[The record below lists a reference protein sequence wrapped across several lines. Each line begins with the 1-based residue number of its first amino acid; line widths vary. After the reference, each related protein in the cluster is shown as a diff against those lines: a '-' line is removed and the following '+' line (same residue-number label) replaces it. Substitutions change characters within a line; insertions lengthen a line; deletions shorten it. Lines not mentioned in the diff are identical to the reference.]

1 MALVIS
7 DRVKETTTTS
17 GTGSI
22 TLGGAVGGFVTF
34 ASAIGDGNRTYYVIE
49 NDTRWEIGVG
59 TYSSGSLSRDTV
71 LASSIGGG
79 KINLSGVSF
88 VFVSLPASK
97 TNIWNEESGDVN
109 LPATLTLPQVIAHKV
124 TVSGDILSSGLTNFV
139 RTTSGNFFHA
149 YVNDSNKT
157 TLALY
162 TDATVSPEWK
172 LGLKSNPNDV
182 NTPPNY
188 AYIHAEDG
196 NIGLY
201 ANSQNYLSLT
211 HGGGFSIVNKSD
223 SIFTSASTTGTSIIG
238 NTAAYPS
245 LILKAAP
252 AQAADIQ
259 QWQDSTGSVLSC
271 VDNNGRI
278 GIKTDDPDYA
288 LDVAGNIGLN
298 EYIYH
303 NGDSNTYIRFRGD
316 QIDLVAGGRT
326 MLTLDE
332 TSQDRVIVNNGKADV
347 DFRVEGDDDANLI
360 YTDASNDKV
369 GIGTDSPSYKL
380 DVVGTGNFS
389 SGIRFND
396 GTVLTSS
403 AQITQNAEDIVA
415 VSGLTTGGLLT
426 ELRRESASGVNHAND
441 IIRLAASG
449 TNHAADIIRNSTSG
463 TNHAADII
471 RNSASGTSHLALIST
486 NITNIALNA
495 SGVISSGNLNHS
507 LIGSVSGFY
516 NYKVDTS
523 GNTLLTRM
531 ISSGNFNKD
540 YTAAV
545 SGWADTTFTG
555 GGGSANSGEVLAN
568 SASGVAISG
577 YNEDYTDIKVAALV
591 DSAPATLNTLNE
603 IATAL
608 SGDASLA
615 VTLTNKINSSGN
627 KAHDTATAASLPVGS
642 GAKIQANTSSI
653 TTNTTAINASGNAV
667 RDLAIAS
674 GNKAHSTATAASLAV
689 ASGAKIQ
696 ANTSNISTNST
707 AIIASGNANHASI
720 ATNTSNISTNATNL
734 IASGNKGSALAIAAS
749 LPVGSGAKIQ
759 ANTSNI
765 STNSTAI
772 IASGNAN
779 HASIATNT
787 SNISTNATNL
797 IASGN
802 KGSALA
808 IAASLPVGSGAK
820 IQANTAVL
828 SAGGASGIA
837 FFGDDGV
844 LTSGDHFTYASANR
858 GITLDGSTSSVVTS
872 CSGITMT
879 TNGGDHSLR
888 VESNVQTIRSYNRTK
903 IYVQTSEIF
912 DSNGGSDIGN
922 HVPNFARGLTASSFN
937 PAYKAMVIKGKS
949 AQSANLTE
957 WQNSAGTVLAS
968 ITALGAITTSGAI
981 SASGGFILNDLVPNS
996 TTNALY
1002 NDGGTLKFNG
1012 SAVAAGGGLAVGS
1025 GAKIQAN
1032 ELAIIASGNKAHDT
1046 AIAVAL
1052 TYAISSGNRALEVA
1066 SGLAS
1071 AGGLAVGSGAKIQ
1084 ANTANISTNST
1095 AIIAS
1100 GNANHASIAT
1110 NTSNISTNATNLIAS
1125 GNKGSALAI
1134 AASLPVGSGAK
1145 IQANAGNISTNSTAI
1160 IASGNAN
1167 HASIATNTSNISTNS
1182 TAIIASGNANHASIA
1197 TNTSNIS
1204 TNSTAIIASGNANH
1218 ASIATNTS
1226 NISTNATNLIASG
1239 NKGSA
1244 LAIAASLPV
1253 GSGSK
1258 IQVNAGSITSN
1269 TNLINSSGNKAHDT
1283 ATAASLAVGSGA
1295 KIQANAGNITSNTNL
1310 AIASGNK
1317 AYDTAIAVALTYAI
1331 SSGNRALEVASG
1343 LASGGGGASDINGL
1357 SDCLVENN
1365 SIFLGNDPS
1374 STTNSAIKNVAI
1386 GTTALED
1393 VTTGDGNIAIG
1404 YNASKDLTTG
1414 TGIIAIGN
1422 EANVGST
1429 TLQHS
1434 NVIIGREAGEST
1446 ASFESRTSNVIIG
1459 PLAGKVSNVQDS
1471 VLIGTTAGQYIGDAG
1486 GAEAYVVAI
1495 GSAAMGGSST
1505 DVADNYG
1512 SVGIG
1517 RRAGGS
1523 KGRGTAAD
1531 FCVYLG
1537 FEAGYGDSD
1546 HASNM
1551 LYIAND
1557 EPSKTGA
1564 GGTIIKSDMEEK
1576 HLAIGQADLLVNAA
1590 GSGCLQIYAKDPADS
1605 SLFIEA
1611 PIGSEG
1617 DLILAASGSHTLL
1630 QVDHRGTV
1638 HASGLSVSG
1647 VYLGD
1652 YVPTST
1658 SNALYN
1664 DGGTLKFNGS
1674 AVGGG
1679 GGLAVGSGA
1688 KIQANELAIIA
1699 SGNKA
1704 HDTATAASLPV
1715 GSGAKIQANTANIS
1729 TNATNLIASGNK
1741 AHDTATNLMISSG
1754 NAIRDFGES
1763 PIVDA
1768 AVQQSAEV
1776 YVDWASGNF
1785 HNIELTQDV
1794 TRVVFLNANRVG
1806 QKIIM
1811 RVTQDSSARDFDSTA
1826 WNVTRASGH
1835 DGTKNE
1841 AATLR
1846 WAGGIQ
1852 PTITST
1858 VNHTDVYGFLCTNS
1872 NGKTFDGFIIG
1883 QDLPD

>member
-34 ASAIGDGNRTYYVIE
+34 ASAIGDGNKTYYVIE

-59 TYSSGSLSRDTV
+59 TYSSGSLSRDSV

-79 KINLSGVSF
+79 KISLSGVSF

-288 LDVAGNIGLN
+288 LDVAGNIGLD

-403 AQITQNAEDIVA
+403 AQITQNAEDIVT

-523 GNTLLTRM
+523 GNILLTRM

-591 DSAPATLNTLNE
+591 DSAPETLNTLNE

-627 KAHDTATAASLPVGS
+627 KAYDTATAASLPMGS

-674 GNKAHSTATAASLAV
+674 GNKAYSTATAASLAV

-696 ANTSNISTNST
+696 ANTS
-707 AIIASGNANHASI
+707 
-720 ATNTSNISTNATNL
+720 
-734 IASGNKGSALAIAAS
+734 
-749 LPVGSGAKIQ
+749 
-759 ANTSNI
+759 
-765 STNSTAI
+765 
-772 IASGNAN
+772 
-779 HASIATNT
+779 
-787 SNISTNATNL
+787 
-797 IASGN
+797 
-802 KGSALA
+802 
-808 IAASLPVGSGAK
+808 
-820 IQANTAVL
+820 
-828 SAGGASGIA
+828 
-837 FFGDDGV
+837 
-844 LTSGDHFTYASANR
+844 
-858 GITLDGSTSSVVTS
+858 
-872 CSGITMT
+872 
-879 TNGGDHSLR
+879 
-888 VESNVQTIRSYNRTK
+888 
-903 IYVQTSEIF
+903 
-912 DSNGGSDIGN
+912 
-922 HVPNFARGLTASSFN
+922 
-937 PAYKAMVIKGKS
+937 
-949 AQSANLTE
+949 
-957 WQNSAGTVLAS
+957 
-968 ITALGAITTSGAI
+968 
-981 SASGGFILNDLVPNS
+981 
-996 TTNALY
+996 
-1002 NDGGTLKFNG
+1002 
-1012 SAVAAGGGLAVGS
+1012 
-1025 GAKIQAN
+1025 
-1032 ELAIIASGNKAHDT
+1032 
-1046 AIAVAL
+1046 
-1052 TYAISSGNRALEVA
+1052 
-1066 SGLAS
+1066 
-1071 AGGLAVGSGAKIQ
+1071 
-1084 ANTANISTNST
+1084 NISTNST

-1204 TNSTAIIASGNANH
+1204 TNATNLIASGNKGSALAIAASLPVGSGSKIQLNAGNITSNTTAINASGNANKDLITSSTNYTSSVLHASGISIGVSGIVFSDGTTQTTGGGGGAGLSVASGAKIQANTANISTNATAIIASGNANH

-1258 IQVNAGSITSN
+1258 IQVNAGNISTNSTAIIASGNANHASIATNTSN
-1269 TNLINSSGNKAHDT
+1269 ISTNATNLIASGNKGSAL
-1283 ATAASLAVGSGA
+1283 AIAASLPVGSGA
-1295 KIQANAGNITSNTNL
+1295 KIQANAGNISTNSTAIIASGNANHASIATNTSNISTNSTAIIASGNANHASIATNTSNISTNATNL
-1310 AIASGNK
+1310 IASGNK
-1317 AYDTAIAVALTYAI
+1317 GSALAIAASLPVGSGAKIQANAGNISTNSTAIIA
-1331 SSGNRALEVASG
+1331 SGNANHASIATNTSNISTNATNLIASG
-1343 LASGGGGASDINGL
+1343 NKGSALAIAASLPVGSGAEIQARVPKIPGTTNAQDIG
-1357 SDCLVENN
+1357 
-1365 SIFLGNDPS
+1365 S
-1374 STTNSAIKNVAI
+1374 STKRFSRIWVAQQFNAVLADANYIGVQIKGHASQSANLQSWKDSSA
-1386 GTTALED
+1386 TEL
-1393 VTTGDGNIAIG
+1393 IAIG
-1404 YNASKDLTTG
+1404 PDGGLVLPDVDVPDTT
-1414 TGIIAIGN
+1414 TN
-1422 EANVGST
+1422 
-1429 TLQHS
+1429 
-1434 NVIIGREAGEST
+1434 
-1446 ASFESRTSNVIIG
+1446 
-1459 PLAGKVSNVQDS
+1459 K
-1471 VLIGTTAGQYIGDAG
+1471 
-1486 GAEAYVVAI
+1486 
-1495 GSAAMGGSST
+1495 
-1505 DVADNYG
+1505 
-1512 SVGIG
+1512 
-1517 RRAGGS
+1517 
-1523 KGRGTAAD
+1523 
-1531 FCVYLG
+1531 
-1537 FEAGYGDSD
+1537 
-1546 HASNM
+1546 
-1551 LYIAND
+1551 
-1557 EPSKTGA
+1557 
-1564 GGTIIKSDMEEK
+1564 
-1576 HLAIGQADLLVNAA
+1576 
-1590 GSGCLQIYAKDPADS
+1590 
-1605 SLFIEA
+1605 
-1611 PIGSEG
+1611 
-1617 DLILAASGSHTLL
+1617 
-1630 QVDHRGTV
+1630 
-1638 HASGLSVSG
+1638 
-1647 VYLGD
+1647 
-1652 YVPTST
+1652 
-1658 SNALYN
+1658 LYN
-1664 DGGTLKFNGS
+1664 DGGTLTFNGS

-1688 KIQANELAIIA
+1688 KIQANTANISTNSTAIIA
-1699 SGNKA
+1699 SGNA
-1704 HDTATAASLPV
+1704 NHASIATNTSNISTNATNLIASGNKGSALAIAASLPV

-1729 TNATNLIASGNK
+1729 TNATALISSGNK